1 LKQFV
6 SHKYFLVAANAG
18 LVLSLMMMAGR
29 ITGFLRE
36 LMLARSFGAGAAADA
51 AIVLLTL
58 PDLFTGLLL
67 AGGLSA
73 ALVPAFKQMET
84 RSAGVLFV
92 QVAALILGIFSV
104 FAVLIYLRPGIVV
117 NLVAPG
123 LSSTFA
129 QGGDATWLWVGL
141 SIVATALT
149 GVSSAMLN
157 ATSRFALAGA
167 GTLIFNVTVMLGL
180 CFATPDPD
188 GVALF
193 ALFVMLASLVR
204 LLSQLARLGPL
215 PLAASFSRNVISR
228 ELVSAFLGA
237 FGATS
242 LFVLVPVVLRSV
254 GSLMGPGSLAMIN
267 YATKLVE
274 LPLGIVITTISIVAL
289 PAMAGHF
296 ARKDAAGMRQ
306 QYRAGTWRGFL
317 FALAIAIPM
326 ITFSHEI
333 VAGVFGVSGLSA
345 QASEQVSR
353 ILQIATLTLPL
364 IAISSMQGALLNAS
378 ARSHKYFKAIVLAF
392 GCFGAFIAAAYVLRN
407 FDMLV
412 FSMVV
417 FHLGACV
424 FLRLASGEAIFSFN
438 RTHVVVLC
446 QVLGVALMTIALG
459 RFAMSFMRAGAFVGP
474 LVLAGAAVALTFLFS
489 LWAFKRV
496 KEII

>member
-1 LKQFV
+1 LRQFV
-6 SHKYFLVAANAG
+6 SHKYFLLAANAG
-18 LVLSLMMMAGR
+18 VVLSLMMMAGR
-29 ITGFLRE
+29 LTGFLRE
-36 LMLARSFGAGAAADA
+36 LMLARTFGAGAAADA

-73 ALVPAFKQMET
+73 ALIPAFKQMEALAA
-84 RSAGVLFV
+84 SALFV
-92 QVAALILGIFSV
+92 QVATLILGVFSV
-104 FAVLIYLRPGIVV
+104 FAFVIYLWPGIVV
-117 NLVAPG
+117 KLVAPG
-123 LSSTFA
+123 LSPAFLHR
-129 QGGDATWLWVGL
+129 GDLTWLWVGL

-157 ATSRFALAGA
+157 AKSRFGVAGA
-167 GTLIFNVTVMLGL
+167 GTLIFNLTVMLGL
-180 CFATPDPD
+180 SFVTPDRD

-193 ALFVMLASLVR
+193 ALFVMLATLVR
-204 LLSQLARLGPL
+204 LSSQLASLGPV
-215 PLAASFSRNVISR
+215 PVRGVFATNIIDRS
-228 ELVSAFLGA
+228 LVLAFLGA

-289 PAMAGHF
+289 PAMAEYF
-296 ARKDAAGMRQ
+296 ARNDMESMRQ
-306 QYRAGTWRGFL
+306 RYRAGTWRGFV
-317 FALAIAIPM
+317 FAIAIAIPM

-333 VAGVFGVSGLSA
+333 VAGVFSVAGLSA
-345 QASEQVSR
+345 QAGEQVTR
-353 ILQIATLTLPL
+353 ILQIVTLTLPL

-378 ARSHKYFKAIVLAF
+378 ARSRQYFRAIVLAF
-392 GCFGAFIAAAYVLRN
+392 ACFGVFIAAAYMLKN

-417 FHLGACV
+417 FHFCACA
-424 FLRLASGEAIFSFN
+424 FLRLASGEAIFSLN
-438 RTHVVVLC
+438 RSHVVVLC
-446 QVLGVALMTIALG
+446 QVLCVALIAIVLG
-459 RFAMSFMRAGAFVGP
+459 RFGMTFMRVGAFGGQ
-474 LVLAGAAVALTFLFS
+474 LVLAGAAVALTFLYS

-496 KEII
+496 KENI

>member
-1 LKQFV
+1 LRQFV
-6 SHKYFLVAANAG
+6 RHKYFLLAANAG
-18 LVLSLMMMAGR
+18 LVLSLMMVAGR
-29 ITGFLRE
+29 LTGFLRE
-36 LMLARSFGAGAAADA
+36 LMLASRFGAGAAADA

-73 ALVPAFKQMET
+73 ALVPAFKQLEA
-84 RSAGVLFV
+84 RAASVLFV
-92 QVAALILGIFSV
+92 QVAALILGVFSV
-104 FAVLIYLRPGIVV
+104 FAVLIYLWPGIVV

-123 LSSTFA
+123 LSPGFV
-129 QGGDATWLWVGL
+129 QGGDLTWVWVGM

-157 ATSRFALAGA
+157 AKSRFGVAGA
-167 GTLIFNVTVMLGL
+167 GTLIFNITVMLGL
-180 CFATPDPD
+180 SFATPDRE
-188 GVALF
+188 GVAMV
-193 ALFVMLASLVR
+193 ALFVMLACLVR
-204 LLSQLARLGPL
+204 LLSQLTSLGPV
-215 PLAASFSRNVISR
+215 PVRASFSSNVISR
-228 ELVSAFLGA
+228 ELVLAFLGA

-289 PAMAGHF
+289 PAMAEHF
-296 ARKDAAGMRQ
+296 AGNDTAGMRRR
-306 QYRAGTWRGFL
+306 YRAGTWRGFL
-317 FALAIAIPM
+317 LALAIAIPM
-326 ITFSHEI
+326 ITFSNEI
-333 VAGVFGVSGLSA
+333 VAGIFGVSGLST
-345 QASEQVSR
+345 QAGEQVGR
-353 ILQIATLTLPL
+353 ILQIASLTLPL

-378 ARSHKYFKAIVLAF
+378 ARSHQYFRAIVLAF
-392 GCFGAFIAAAYVLRN
+392 ACFGVFIAAAYALKN

-438 RTHVVVLC
+438 RSHLVVLC
-446 QVLGVALMTIALG
+446 QVLGVALVAIALG
-459 RFAMSFMRAGAFVGP
+459 RFSMTFLRAGALIGP
-474 LVLAGAAVALTFLFS
+474 LVLAGAAVAITFLFS

-496 KEII
+496 KETI

>member
-1 LKQFV
+1 MRQFV
-6 SHKYFLVAANAG
+6 RHKYFLVAANAG

-36 LMLARSFGAGAAADA
+36 LMLARTFGAGAAADA

-73 ALVPAFKQMET
+73 ALIPAFKQMEA
-84 RSAGVLFV
+84 RAASILFV
-92 QVAALILGIFSV
+92 QVAAWIVGVFSV
-104 FAVLIYLRPGIVV
+104 FAILIYLWPGIVV
-117 NLVAPG
+117 NLIAPG

-129 QGGDATWLWVGL
+129 QGGDPTWLWVGL

-149 GVSSAMLN
+149 GVSSALLN
-157 ATSRFALAGA
+157 ATSRFAMAGA
-167 GTLIFNVTVMLGL
+167 GTLIFNTTVMLGL
-180 CFATPDPD
+180 CFATPNEA

-193 ALFVMLASLVR
+193 ALVVMLASLVR
-204 LLSQLARLGPL
+204 LLSQLARVGPVSV
-215 PLAASFSRNVISR
+215 ATSFSSNVISR
-228 ELVSAFLGA
+228 ELVAAFLGA
-237 FGATS
+237 FGAAS
-242 LFVLVPVVLRSV
+242 LFVLVPVMLRSV

-289 PAMAGHF
+289 PAMAEHF
-296 ARKDAAGMRQ
+296 ARNDAPGMRRH
-306 QYRAGTWRGFL
+306 YRAATWRGFL

-326 ITFSHEI
+326 VTFSQEI
-333 VAGVFGVSGLSA
+333 VAGVFGVSGLSV
-345 QASEQVSR
+345 QASEKVGR

-378 ARSHKYFKAIVLAF
+378 ARSDKYFKAIVLAF
-392 GCFGAFIAAAYVLRN
+392 GCFCVFIAAAYALRN

-417 FHLGACV
+417 FHFCACV
-424 FLRLASGEAIFSFN
+424 FLRLTSGEAIFSFN
-438 RTHVVVLC
+438 QSHVVVLC
-446 QVLGVALMTIALG
+446 QVLAVALAAIALG
-459 RFAMSFMRAGAFVGP
+459 RFGMSFMHADAFVAS
-474 LVLAGAAVALTFLFS
+474 LMLAGAAVAMTFLFS

-496 KEII
+496 KENI